1 MKLALSILL
10 FKLNSIF
17 LCLGLSQF
25 FKFFKFRR
33 IPENKVYISFFF
45 SRIQIYKMRNNEHF
59 CQTNGINGNIYIYYI
74 STSFLVEF

>member
-45 SRIQIYKMRNNEHF
+45 PEFKFIKCAIM
-59 CQTNGINGNIYIYYI
+59 NIFAKL
-74 STSFLVEF
+74 TE